1 MISIEAARRASIHAV
16 LESMC
21 AENGVDIGSQGS
33 GDLKYGDPQQ
43 EQAVVFSEAAND
55 ARYTFQRERIAA

>member
-1 MISIEAARRASIHAV
+1 
-16 LESMC
+16 MC
-21 AENGVDIGSQGS
+21 SENGVDIGSQGS